1 MTCQAEGSRLFL
13 PQLMKKKPEILRV
26 RTVAE
31 TRIFRVEQLDLKF
44 ANGREASYE
53 RLYAS
58 PAGAVLMVPMADE
71 STVLLIRE
79 YAAGVNRYELCLP
92 KGRIDKGETMYET
105 ANRELMEEIGY
116 GARNLEHIKSV
127 SLAPGYVGHTTHILL
142 ATGLYPEK
150 RVGDEPEEIEVVP
163 WSLARLTEL
172 VQLSDCTEARTIAAL
187 FMAREHL
194 TTVDRDR
201 A

>member
-1 MTCQAEGSRLFL
+1 MR
-13 PQLMKKKPEILRV
+13 KKPEILHV
-26 RTVAE
+26 QTLAQ
-31 TRIFRVEQLDLKF
+31 TRLFRVEQLNLRF
-44 ANGREASYE
+44 ANGREARFE

-58 PAGAVLMVPMADE
+58 PAGAVLVVPVVND

-79 YAAGVNRYELCLP
+79 YAAGVDRYELCLP
-92 KGRIDKGETMYET
+92 KGRIDEGETMYET

-116 GARNLEHIKSV
+116 GARRLQHIKSV

-172 VQLSDCTEARTIAAL
+172 LQQSDCTEARTIAAL
-187 FMAREHL
+187 FMVREHL
-194 TTVDRDR
+194 TTVGRDR
-201 A
+201 V

>member
-1 MTCQAEGSRLFL
+1 MR
-13 PQLMKKKPEILRV
+13 KKPEILHV
-26 RTVAE
+26 QTLAQ
-31 TRIFRVEQLDLKF
+31 TRLFRVEQLKLRF
-44 ANGREASYE
+44 ANGREARFE

-58 PAGAVLMVPMADE
+58 PAGAVLVVPMVDD

-79 YAAGVNRYELCLP
+79 YAAGVDRYELCLP
-92 KGRIDKGETMYET
+92 KGRIDEGETMYET
-105 ANRELMEEIGY
+105 ANRELMEEVGY
-116 GARNLEHIKSV
+116 GARKLEHIKSV

-172 VQLSDCTEARTIAAL
+172 LQQSDCTEARTIAAL
-187 FMAREHL
+187 FIVRERL
-194 TTVDRDR
+194 TTVGRDR